1 MAILLYEEA
10 LTNRTGMYTLWES
23 MLYKIEKPVYHTL
36 PRCTQTCMHFCTH
49 ICACMYAYACTQT
62 HTQSTA
68 SLLLSG
74 YSVLNVIP
82 CPHFRDGNTGAY
94 IGQQVAKQL

>member
-1 MAILLYEEA
+1 MRKLLRTELVCMPCGKACYIRYKNLCITHYQDA
-10 LTNRTGMYTLWES
+10 CKHACIFAHTN
-23 MLYKIEKPVYHTL
+23 
-36 PRCTQTCMHFCTH
+36 
-49 ICACMYAYACTQT
+49 AYARMRMRAHK
-62 HTQSTA
+62 HTQSIA